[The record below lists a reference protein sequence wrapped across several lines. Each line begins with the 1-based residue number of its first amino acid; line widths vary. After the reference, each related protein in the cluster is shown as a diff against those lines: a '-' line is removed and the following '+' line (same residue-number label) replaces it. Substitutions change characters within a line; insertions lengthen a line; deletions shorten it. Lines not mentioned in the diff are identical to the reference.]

1 MTFADLAPMISAF
14 VLGLVGSGHCL
25 GMCGGITVALNA
37 SAAEEKRI
45 QLAAVYQLFRV
56 ISYVVLGVVV
66 GVLGHVFERWT
77 QLPLLPIIGA
87 VLLLMLG
94 LYLMRFWNVLVYLE
108 KLGWR
113 LWRHIA
119 PIQKRFIPVKSY
131 TQAMVVGLLWGLL
144 PCGLVYSALALAASS
159 GNLVTGAGTMLA
171 FGLGTMPMMLATGL
185 FSRQLLMTFRKPRV
199 QMLMGVVFV
208 VWGAWQLY
216 TVLGADSHHH
226 HHHEMPHQI
235 TAQVQ
240 NFSD

>member
-1 MTFADLAPMISAF
+1 MWSEIAPLVSAF

-37 SAAEEKRI
+37 SAAEEKRL
-45 QLAAVYQLFRV
+45 QLSTVYQMFRV
-56 ISYVVLGVVV
+56 VSYALLGAVV
-66 GVLGHVFERWT
+66 GGLGHVFERWT
-77 QLPLLPIIGA
+77 QLPLLPVIGA

-108 KLGWR
+108 KIGWR
-113 LWRHIA
+113 LWRYIA

-144 PCGLVYSALALAASS
+144 PCGLVYSALALAATS
-159 GNLVTGAGTMLA
+159 GEIANGAATMAA

-199 QMLMGVVFV
+199 QTMMGVVFV

-216 TVLGADSHHH
+216 SVLGGSGHDHHH
-226 HHHEMPHQI
+226 HMPHEM
-235 TAQVQ
+235 TAQVEV
-240 NFSD
+240 FSE

>member
-1 MTFADLAPMISAF
+1 MWNELAPLVSAC

-37 SAAEEKRI
+37 SAAEEKR
-45 QLAAVYQLFRV
+45 LRLSTVYQVFRV
-56 ISYVVLGVVV
+56 VSYALLGAVV
-66 GVLGHVFERWT
+66 GGLGHVFERWT
-77 QLPLLPIIGA
+77 QLPLLPVIGA

-108 KLGWR
+108 KVGWR
-113 LWRHIA
+113 LWSHIA

-159 GNLVTGAGTMLA
+159 GDIYMGAATMAA

-199 QMLMGVVFV
+199 QMLMGIVFV

-216 TVLGADSHHH
+216 SVLGESGH
-226 HHHEMPHQI
+226 HHHEMPHQTGTLTHI
-235 TAQVQ
+235 H
-240 NFSD
+240 SE